1 MNPRNSKLITL
12 SEYGELPLKELEEK
26 IHQRGINLIKR
37 LNLRHGVELFRLLHD
52 RIKATQFVGFVRI
65 RDHTI
70 QVIPK
75 IFGDN
80 HVDNLHFLLQLLRYT
95 RKIVFGKIRNT

>member
-1 MNPRNSKLITL
+1 MNPPNSKLITL
-12 SEYGELPLKELEEK
+12 AEYGELPLRELEEK

-95 RKIVFGKIRNT
+95 RKIRIKE